1 MAVESDSQG
10 CRQGLIE
17 VGRLSRD
24 DRDAVLEVFEGLSDH
39 SRSLRFHG
47 PKPRLAERE
56 VDRLVDV
63 GCCGRE
69 AVLAV
74 DRLSGRVVGIAR
86 FIRDDR
92 DPRSAEVA
100 FEVVDDCQGAGVG
113 GRLVDELK
121 ALALREGV
129 GRFRGY
135 VAAGNDAAFG
145 LLRRT
150 GRVSASSWHDGAF
163 EVVVDLAPLRRAA

>member
-10 CRQGLIE
+10 CRQGLVE

-24 DRDAVLEVFEGLSDH
+24 DREAVLEVFEGLSDH

-47 PKPRLAERE
+47 PKPRLGPHE

-74 DRLSGRVVGIAR
+74 DRLSGRIVGIAR
-86 FIRDDR
+86 FVRDDD

-113 GRLVDELK
+113 GRLVDELRT
-121 ALALREGV
+121 LALREGV
-129 GRFRGY
+129 ERFRAY
-135 VAAGNDAAFG
+135 VAAGNEAALA
-145 LLRRT
+145 LLRRS
-150 GRVSASSWHDGAF
+150 GRVTGSRWADGAY
-163 EVVVDLAPLRRAA
+163 EVVVELDPLARAA